1 MRKIIDSQGSN
12 LVVRSQQNIFG
23 GNQNLVNL
31 KMKLTTSKHIF
42 FRRSNIEK
50 LEKHNFDSKE
60 AYAWHGI

>member
-1 MRKIIDSQGSN
+1 LIHREATLLSDRSKIF
-12 LVVRSQQNIFG
+12 FG

-31 KMKLTTSKHIF
+31 EMKLTTSKHIF
-42 FRRSNIEK
+42 FRGSNIEK

>member
-1 MRKIIDSQGSN
+1 MRKIIDSQEN
-12 LVVRSQQNIFG
+12 NHVVRWQQNIFG

-31 KMKLTTSKHIF
+31 EIKLTTSKHIF
-42 FRRSNIEK
+42 FRGSNIEK